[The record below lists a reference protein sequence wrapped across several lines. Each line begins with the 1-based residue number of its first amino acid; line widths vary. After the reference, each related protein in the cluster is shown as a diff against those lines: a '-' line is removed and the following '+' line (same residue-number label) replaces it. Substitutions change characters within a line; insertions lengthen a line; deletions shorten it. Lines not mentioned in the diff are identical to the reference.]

1 MSDIDLTEAVEA
13 AFDETLTERC
23 LVALDDRADSS
34 HIWTLI
40 QEALT
45 AALPRIERQVRE
57 QVAEELRR
65 LLPGVLAATVADE
78 FGWLSDALDALPKD
92 CTFNSGNVCFQG
104 EGSIDIFQVGDYAAS
119 IARGDS

>member
-34 HIWTLI
+34 HIWTLL

-45 AALPRIERQVRE
+45 AALPHIARQVRE
-57 QVAEELRR
+57 QVAREIEAVD
-65 LLPGVLAATVADE
+65 PVEWALAGQSAGAD
-78 FGWLSDALDALPKD
+78 
-92 CTFNSGNVCFQG
+92 
-104 EGSIDIFQVGDYAAS
+104 AAR

>member
-1 MSDIDLTEAVEA
+1 MSDIALTEAVEA
-13 AFDETLTERC
+13 AAAGVLNRQVVSDKGQPLS
-23 LVALDDRADSS
+23 ARAYA
-34 HIWTLI
+34 H
-40 QEALT
+40 AAVT
-45 AALPRIERQVRE
+45 AALPHVERQVRE

-78 FGWLSDALDALPKD
+78 FGWLSDAQDALPKD